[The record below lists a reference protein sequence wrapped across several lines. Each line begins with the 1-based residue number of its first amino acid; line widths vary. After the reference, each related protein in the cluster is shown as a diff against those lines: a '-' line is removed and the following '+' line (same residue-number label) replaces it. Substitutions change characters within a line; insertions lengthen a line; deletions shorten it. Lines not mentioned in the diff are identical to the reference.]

1 MEHMDVDQ
9 EPPVPV
15 DPRVP
20 HPDSW
25 LPAGVVARVD
35 HDEVERG
42 WVIARRIHGDQEEQA
57 FAYKLF
63 LPTWRPFIGGGAQ
76 GTLVPV
82 SEDSFHPGEG
92 GIDLATSL
100 LDLEWDLTPE
110 AWVEANRWRAER
122 DRVSLSALKR
132 SDKRF
137 LAQLS
142 RGRSPDYP
150 FDAGPW
156 DGPAD

>member
-1 MEHMDVDQ
+1 MFFKARRGAPRVEHMDVDQ

-92 GIDLATSL
+92 GGASI
-100 LDLEWDLTPE
+100 
-110 AWVEANRWRAER
+110 
-122 DRVSLSALKR
+122 
-132 SDKRF
+132 
-137 LAQLS
+137 
-142 RGRSPDYP
+142 SPRP
-150 FDAGPW
+150 CWISNGI
-156 DGPAD
+156 

>member
-1 MEHMDVDQ
+1 MDQ
-9 EPPVPV
+9 
-15 DPRVP
+15 
-20 HPDSW
+20 
-25 LPAGVVARVD
+25 
-35 HDEVERG
+35 DEVERG
-42 WVIARRIHGDQEEQA
+42 WVIARRMHGDQGEQE

-63 LPTWRPFIGGGAQ
+63 LPTWRPFIGGGSQ

-92 GIDLATSL
+92 GCIALATTL
-100 LDLEWDLTPE
+100 LALEWDLTPE

-122 DRVSLSALKR
+122 DRAGLSALKR
-132 SDKRF
+132 SDRRF

-156 DGPAD
+156 DGPVD